1 MGVTD
6 TTRRFQVLYEQH
18 HPDVLAYFL
27 RRLDRQD
34 AIDATA
40 DVFLTAWRRIENM
53 PEDGEA
59 RLWLYGVARNT
70 LRNQQ
75 RSQRRIL
82 RLVARAAG
90 TRAEIEP
97 PPDDLVLRRTQDGEL
112 LAALDR
118 LRSNDRE
125 VLKLR
130 LWEEETYDDIATLFG
145 CSRHAAEQRYAKALA
160 RLRSVCR
167 EAGHEWATETKGHR
181 PQEQAH
187 EA

>member
-1 MGVTD
+1 MVAND
-6 TTRRFQVLYEQH
+6 IDRRFQGFYQEH

-40 DVFLTAWRRIENM
+40 EVFLTAWRRIHDVPN
-53 PEDGEA
+53 GSEA
-59 RLWLYGVARNT
+59 RLWLFAVARNV

-75 RSQRRIL
+75 RSSRRL
-82 RLVARAAG
+82 RRLISRAAS
-90 TRAEIEP
+90 TRVEEEG
-97 PPDDLVLRRTQDGEL
+97 PPDDLVLRRAEDGEL
-112 LAALDR
+112 VAALDQ
-118 LRSNDRE
+118 LRPSDRE

-130 LWEEETYDDIATLFG
+130 LWEEATFEEVATILG

-167 EAGHEWATETKGHR
+167 EAGHVWLTETRGR
-181 PQEQAH
+181 QTQEQAH